1 MAFKLS
7 KSDLSDRE
15 NLVAALTMAKTK
27 LEGAIETF
35 NSRMEA
41 EKVLVEEAL
50 SIYNDLLDD
59 ARQFGE
65 SIASMIEEQ
74 ITKKSDNWQ
83 NGEKGQAAEA
93 FRLEWSDNLDLED
106 TIIEYPDELEASNLE
121 QLDNLE
127 NAPEEWEKP
136 E

>member
-74 ITKKSDNWQ
+74 ITEKSDNWQ